1 MASAEDIRK
10 VALQE
15 AALVF
20 DRFDEATAFAV
31 GSLIRERALAD
42 KLPIVIDIQTW
53 DRPLFYAALP
63 GSTGS
68 NANWARRKRNVVKMF
83 LKSTY
88 RMVLEKARPDR
99 TFPVG
104 EGLDPADYVLAGGG
118 FPVHVKDAGVIG
130 VIAVSGLPE
139 RQDHEVI
146 VAALARHFG
155 IDGEA
160 LALGPAEG

>member
-1 MASAEDIRK
+1 MSAEDDLKIVR
-10 VALQE
+10 AQE

-20 DRFDEATAFAV
+20 PRFDEATAFAI
-31 GSLIRERALAD
+31 GTALRDRALAD
-42 KLPIVIDIQTW
+42 NLPIIIDIQLW

-63 GSTGS
+63 GSSAT
-68 NANWARRKRNVVKMF
+68 NANWARRKRNVVRLM

-88 RMVLEKARPDR
+88 RLVLEKNRPDR

-118 FPVHVKDAGVIG
+118 FPITVAGAGVIG

-139 RQDHEVI
+139 RDDHGIV
-146 VAALARHFG
+146 VAALCAHLG
-155 IDGEA
+155 LDPAAYA
-160 LALGPAEG
+160 LSPVAA